1 MKKPADRR
9 RKVEKMKNKIML
21 LEDDASL
28 IDGLRYSLKK
38 NGFDIDFVRTVQ
50 EALSRLVELHKY
62 DMLIL
67 DVTLPDG
74 TGFEVCE

>member
-62 DMLIL
+62 RSEEHTSELQSQR
-67 DVTLPDG
+67 
-74 TGFEVCE
+74 